1 MKKTLV
7 ALGGFKHLKPQI
19 DQVMFMTD
27 VNALVPEQKI
37 YLDNKRIYK
46 ILKSGDDYYVV
57 YESDNMDF
65 FKPYLA
71 KLPKKYEEIEK
82 LELNV
87 CGRCGS
93 PVEIEAD
100 ADDVGAYCPRC
111 KIEVESK
118 TVTVWT
124 KKVLPLENIV
134 EGEGIYILKNRT
146 GTPYIVYKVLAEGI
160 EKLGNVEAKYID
172 FIGYYCWENIW
183 EKRCN
188 YIKVYRRYDTPL
200 GKYTV
205 ALRELTEEEKLD
217 LFNNTNNLLLKVA
230 VCNEFTTKPAECQ
243 KIVDE
248 YNKMKK
254 KEPSPEEKLMEMVKK
269 ELPDLPIEF
278 QYKRGVLEVFLKQR
292 VDRDKFNKFVAVCKS
307 LGFQFDSYSKTWKF
321 VVETLD

>member
-7 ALGGFKHLKPQI
+7 ALGPFWHLKPSL
-19 DQVMFMTD
+19 DRVRVMTE
-27 VNALVPEQKI
+27 VNALVPRQEI

-46 ILKSGDDYYVV
+46 ILKSGDDYYIV
-57 YESDNMDF
+57 YETDNIDF
-65 FKPYLA
+65 YQPYLA

-87 CGRCGS
+87 CKRCGS
-93 PVEIEAD
+93 PVEIEVD

-111 KIEVESK
+111 EIEVETE

-124 KKVLPLENIV
+124 KKEPLENVI

-146 GTPYIVYKVLAEGI
+146 GTPYTEYKVLAEGI
-160 EKLGNVEAKYID
+160 EKLGNIEAKYKD

-183 EKRCN
+183 GKRCN
-188 YIKVYRRYDTPL
+188 YIMVYRRYSTSI
-200 GKYTV
+200 GEYTV
-205 ALRELTEEEKLD
+205 TLRELTEEEKLE

-230 VCNEFTTKPAECQ
+230 ICNELKTEEC
-243 KIVDE
+243 KKVVDE

-254 KEPSPEEKLMEMVKK
+254 KEPSPAEKLMEMVKK

-278 QYKRGVLEVFLKQR
+278 QYRRGVLEVFLKQR